1 MTSLTQQ
8 KENSLLEKVLSVVHR
23 IGSLDIEMLHQGGPA
38 TQQLADCLI
47 LLPFP
52 DNGNNQ
58 PLSKY

>member
-52 DNGNNQ
+52 DNGNN
-58 PLSKY
+58 